1 MGKYKKMYTDDQR
14 KQFEADLLKK
24 RQDKIR
30 KEFEYLTNADGF
42 TFRTEFIKAQA
53 KEICKYYDRL
63 QFTPFK
69 SWEAE
74 LRDIVVDEE
83 FMNKFYLTI
92 NDYGQLVPD
101 DERIEALAIKSITAE
116 ELAHQMLKRNT

>member
-30 KEFEYLTNADGF
+30 KEFEYLNSADGF

-69 SWEAE
+69 SWESE
-74 LRDIVVDEE
+74 LRDIITDLD
-83 FMNKFYLTI
+83 FMDKFYLII
-92 NDYGQLVPD
+92 NEYGQLVPD
-101 DERIEALAIKSITAE
+101 IERIESLAIESITPE
-116 ELAHQMLKRNT
+116 ELARQMLKRK